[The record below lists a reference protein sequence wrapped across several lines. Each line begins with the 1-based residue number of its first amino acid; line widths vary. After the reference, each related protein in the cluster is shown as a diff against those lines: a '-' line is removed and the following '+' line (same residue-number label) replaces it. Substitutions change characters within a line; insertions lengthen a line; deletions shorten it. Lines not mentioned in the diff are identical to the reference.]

1 MKTIPHVAKTILLYL
16 DPCLPAV
23 GEPVWHTTAGEMAR
37 GKVEPGDDMEEGIT
51 DESKYKGVP
60 YL

>member
-1 MKTIPHVAKTILLYL
+1 MKAIPHVAKTILLYL
-16 DPCLPAV
+16 DPCFPAV
-23 GEPVWHTTAGEMAR
+23 GEPVWQTTAGEMAR
-37 GKVEPGDDMEEGIT
+37 GKVETGDAMEEGIT